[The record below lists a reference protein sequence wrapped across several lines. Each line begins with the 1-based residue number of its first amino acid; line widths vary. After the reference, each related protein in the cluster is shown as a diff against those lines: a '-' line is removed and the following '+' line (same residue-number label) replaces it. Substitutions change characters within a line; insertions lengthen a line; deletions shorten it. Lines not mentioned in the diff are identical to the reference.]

1 MPATPSQAQLPA
13 EQSETEFYK
22 GAVSGSLTLPS
33 AAQALYITSQSLTLP
48 SQPVLH
54 SEGNSESTD
63 YQTVSSSARAL
74 LDVLSTPD
82 MRDVDELVVTV
93 VAAKWQ
99 MVALRLGVEIGVSK
113 VVLEAHPN
121 DCEGACRDMLDRW
134 LRGEHHTGG
143 EERTWSTLL
152 TAIGRAGFVELER
165 RLRREHFNKAAS
177 S

>member
-13 EQSETEFYK
+13 EQSETEFHK

-33 AAQALYITSQSLTLP
+33 AAQALHISSRSLTLP

-54 SEGNSESTD
+54 SEKNSVSTD
-63 YQTVSSSARAL
+63 YQTVSSSARAF

-82 MRDVDELVVTV
+82 MRDLDELVVTA
-93 VAAKWQ
+93 VAANWQ
-99 MVALRLGVEIGVSK
+99 RVALRLGVEIGVSK

-152 TAIGRAGFVELER
+152 TALGRARFVELEGS
-165 RLRREHFNKAAS
+165 LRRERFPKQ
-177 S
+177 

>member
-13 EQSETEFYK
+13 EQTETEFHK

-33 AAQALYITSQSLTLP
+33 AAQALHISTQPTIGANQS
-48 SQPVLH
+48 VLH
-54 SEGNSESTD
+54 SEGNSVLTD
-63 YQTVSSSARAL
+63 YQTVSSGARAL
-74 LDVLSTPD
+74 LDVSSTPD
-82 MRDVDELVVTV
+82 MRDVDELVVTA

-99 MVALRLGVEIGVSK
+99 RVALKLGVEIQGSK

-121 DCEGACRDMLDRW
+121 DCEGACWDMLDRW

-152 TAIGRAGFVELER
+152 TALGRAGFVELEGS
-165 RLRREHFNKAAS
+165 LQREHFNKAVS